1 MINPGKSAGIRAFRG
16 FCIFAEAHLAQWKME
31 SCRKSVDFTLRN
43 GYTIGR
49 KWQKGGSECMPQIL
63 SEILKRYVE
72 DVHRI
77 YGEKLKTVIL
87 YGSYARGDFR
97 PDSDIDIM
105 ILVDLPD
112 DEIRS
117 RGHALS
123 DLTFNYNFDNNL
135 KIMPIVKNLEHFN
148 KWLRAYPFYN
158 NVKNEG
164 VELYAA

>member
-1 MINPGKSAGIRAFRG
+1 
-16 FCIFAEAHLAQWKME
+16 
-31 SCRKSVDFTLRN
+31 
-43 GYTIGR
+43 
-49 KWQKGGSECMPQIL
+49 MPQIL

-72 DVHRI
+72 NVHRI